1 MEIVWARHAS
11 EDYDF
16 LGLETDA
23 KVAERIKQLIASIQ
37 ETPFTGMGKPEPLK
51 YDFNGWWSRRITGE
65 HRLLYRVEGDPPVLT
80 IIQCRYHY

>member
-1 MEIVWARHAS
+1 MEIMWARLAS

-37 ETPFTGMGKPEPLK
+37 ETQFTGMGKPEPL
-51 YDFNGWWSRRITGE
+51 SQAEAI
-65 HRLLYRVEGDPPVLT
+65 LLLIHGPFRHVESSKIVHDA
-80 IIQCRYHY
+80 